1 MAIPAWGETLLGF
14 AGPAAVLALAAVIG
28 LDLAGSHVFGTPSA
42 AFDLDAEHNV
52 PSAFSA
58 GLFAI
63 AALAAAG
70 LRRATPAGAPGRTA
84 ALALA
89 VLLGWMAIDDLAM
102 LHERMVGLI
111 DAVHWI
117 VWYLPVVGATIY
129 AAVRVSRAHPE
140 ARGPFL
146 FTFGAWFLS
155 GFIEMAS
162 WDEVRHMQPW
172 GWVLIE
178 ETLEMLAALALI
190 LGLVRALR
198 RAAATPSSAFLLSDG
213 GGSAARPPDG
223 PPQQLAP

>member
-1 MAIPAWGETLLGF
+1 MAIPAWGETLLGL
-14 AGPAAVLALAAVIG
+14 AGPAAVLALVAVVG
-28 LDLAGSHVFGTPSA
+28 LDLAGSHVFGAPAS
-42 AFDLDAEHNV
+42 AFDLDAERNV

-58 GLFAI
+58 GLFAV
-63 AALAAAG
+63 ASLAAAG
-70 LRRATPAGAPGRTA
+70 LRRATAAGAPGRTA
-84 ALALA
+84 TLALA

-129 AAVRVSRAHPE
+129 AAVRVSRVHPE
-140 ARGPFL
+140 ARGPFI
-146 FTFGAWFLS
+146 FTFVAWFAS

-172 GWVLIE
+172 GWVLVE

-198 RAAATPSSAFLLSDG
+198 AVTAAPAPPAT
-213 GGSAARPPDG
+213 
-223 PPQQLAP
+223 